1 MGSDHKLKLWFYLF
15 RCPRCGHYER
25 HARLIGS
32 LGQYLNWC
40 PACSS
45 CFAVRRGS
53 LVGIGLSLLLFWGAS
68 LGLIMLSVEVV
79 FPNWRVGWAMLAAN
93 VVIVPA
99 FGALWRIIYLRIA
112 KYDYVGKCA
121 P

>member
-1 MGSDHKLKLWFYLF
+1 
-15 RCPRCGHYER
+15 
-25 HARLIGS
+25 
-32 LGQYLNWC
+32 
-40 PACSS
+40 
-45 CFAVRRGS
+45 
-53 LVGIGLSLLLFWGAS
+53 
-68 LGLIMLSVEVV
+68 MLSVEVV